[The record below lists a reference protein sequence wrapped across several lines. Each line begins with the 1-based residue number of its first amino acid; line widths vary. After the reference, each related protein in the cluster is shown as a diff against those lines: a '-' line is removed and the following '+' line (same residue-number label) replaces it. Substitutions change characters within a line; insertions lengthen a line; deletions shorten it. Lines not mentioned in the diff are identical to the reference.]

1 MEKNESL
8 TGRCICGQ
16 VKYRITEK
24 PLFTQACHCKD
35 CKIITGSSYVI
46 NTSVLDNTLIIE
58 GNISS
63 TELKTGSGA
72 TSRAYFCNKCGTYI
86 YTDYAT
92 AVGRSTVRTK
102 TLDNSENFPPEAHIF
117 TKDKDPWLKL
127 TDDANCFEKMY
138 DLKNTWPKESYE
150 RYKNYLLLFFKY
162 SPYLFKLSSGHVFFG
177 SYIFSKQITSSV
189 RFNHGSL
196 SFVKICTCGG

>member
-1 MEKNESL
+1 MNEKKYL

-16 VKYRITEK
+16 VKYSITEK

-127 TDDANCFEKMY
+127 TDDANCYEKMY
-138 DLKNTWPKESYE
+138 DLKKTWPKESYK
-150 RYKNYLLLFFKY
+150 RYKNYLKDN
-162 SPYLFKLSSGHVFFG
+162 K
-177 SYIFSKQITSSV
+177 
-189 RFNHGSL
+189 R
-196 SFVKICTCGG
+196 

>member
-58 GNISS
+58 GDISS

-72 TSRAYFCNKCGTYI
+72 TSRA
-86 YTDYAT
+86 
-92 AVGRSTVRTK
+92 
-102 TLDNSENFPPEAHIF
+102 
-117 TKDKDPWLKL
+117 
-127 TDDANCFEKMY
+127 
-138 DLKNTWPKESYE
+138 
-150 RYKNYLLLFFKY
+150 
-162 SPYLFKLSSGHVFFG
+162 
-177 SYIFSKQITSSV
+177 
-189 RFNHGSL
+189 
-196 SFVKICTCGG
+196 

>member
-1 MEKNESL
+1 MEKKESL

-58 GNISS
+58 GDISS

-102 TLDNSENFPPEAHIF
+102 TLDNSEYNSFAYQSEVRSPELRAFSLIV
-117 TKDKDPWLKL
+117 
-127 TDDANCFEKMY
+127 
-138 DLKNTWPKESYE
+138 
-150 RYKNYLLLFFKY
+150 
-162 SPYLFKLSSGHVFFG
+162 SPIV
-177 SYIFSKQITSSV
+177 I
-189 RFNHGSL
+189 
-196 SFVKICTCGG
+196 